1 MNTQVKISLFS
12 LLFALIALPT
22 FGQGKAPK
30 VATTEFKVEGVCGM
44 CKTRIENAA
53 TIKGVK
59 FAEWNNES
67 SILKVIYKTKK
78 TDAAAIQQAVADHG
92 HDTDK
97 VKSTDEAYA
106 KLPGCC
112 AYRDG
117 VEKH

>member
-1 MNTQVKISLFS
+1 MKSQIKISLFT
-12 LLFALIALPT
+12 LLFALFALPA
-22 FGQGKAPK
+22 FSQSKAPK
-30 VATTEFKVEGVCGM
+30 VATIEFKVEGVCGM

-59 FAEWNNES
+59 LAEWDQES
-67 SILKVIYKTKK
+67 SMLRVIYKTKK
-78 TDAAAIQQAVADHG
+78 TNEEAIQQAVADHG

-97 VKSTDEAYA
+97 VKAKDDAYA